1 MPDYRRPNKE
11 RIAAVLNGELPDRV
25 PNFEVLVDNPT
36 LQYVMGREVAGGH
49 TLANIDPADYIEF
62 AGRIGQDVVGMCFY
76 DNPFRCRDAQGR
88 LRPLDFRIAS
98 RQDLARLEVAD
109 LSHLE
114 PQFAL
119 LDRYT
124 QAVEST
130 DVGLFVL
137 LGSFFTDTYTSL
149 FGFEQFMILI
159 QEDRALVEE
168 VLERYAAYCA
178 ALAER
183 LVRCPLTFFY
193 VGDDLAYRTSTLVRP
208 QLLREIWVPRM
219 RRVFE
224 PALRRGIPIVF
235 HSDGNIEA
243 LIPDLLEM
251 GVRALNP
258 IEPYGMDIRAIKRR
272 YGRHLALIGNMD
284 VGGALSHGTPEQ
296 VRAEAR
302 QLIDDVGRDGG
313 FVLASCHSITAN
325 VRPENFLAMVDT
337 AQTYGV
343 YY

>member
-1 MPDYRRPNKE
+1 MPDHRRPNKQ
-11 RIAAVLNGELPDRV
+11 RIAAVLDGDLPDRV

-36 LQYVMGREVAGGH
+36 LRYVMGREVPGGH

-62 AGRIGQDVVGMCFY
+62 VNRIGQDVVGMCFY
-76 DNPFRCRDAQGR
+76 DNPFRCRDAEGR
-88 LRPLDFRIAS
+88 LRPLDFRVAS
-98 RQDLARLEVAD
+98 WQDLARLEVAD

-119 LDRYT
+119 LDRYAR
-124 QAVEST
+124 AVEGT

-137 LGSFFTDTYTSL
+137 LGSFFTDTYTSI

-159 QEDRALVEE
+159 QEDRPLVEE

-183 LVRCPLTFFY
+183 LVCYPLTFFY

-208 QLLREIWVPRM
+208 QLLREVWVPRM

-224 PALRRGIPIVF
+224 PALRRRIPIVF

-243 LIPDLLEM
+243 LIPDLLNM
-251 GVRALNP
+251 GIRALNP

-272 YGRHLALIGNMD
+272 FGRNLALIGNMD

-337 AQTYGV
+337 AQTYGI
-343 YY
+343 Y